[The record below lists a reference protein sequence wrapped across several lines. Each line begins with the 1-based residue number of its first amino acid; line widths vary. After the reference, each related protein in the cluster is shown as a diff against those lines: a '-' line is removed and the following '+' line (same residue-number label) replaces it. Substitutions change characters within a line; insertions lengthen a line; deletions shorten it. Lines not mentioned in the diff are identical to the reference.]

1 MSKLRR
7 FEMWAAL
14 ILIALLIFLSVVSA
28 FYGAEKAAHF
38 FNSPP
43 LTVFWLALTVLFIA
57 GLATFGRLIR
67 VPGLLLIHL
76 GCVLVLIGSMWGSEA
91 GHRLQKKLFGTDKV
105 PFGYM
110 RIYEQTAANNIVAED
125 DTVLIELPFSIY
137 LEDFRVEY
145 YPSRSYLQVEN
156 QSGGNW
162 EVPGEIGRELIL
174 DEAKIKIVRTFRN
187 FRIDISQGRK
197 TVTDTPG
204 PAMNPAAEIII
215 KLPEGTSRTEY
226 IFSRFPRESYSKE
239 GLKLTYVSQQASA
252 IKDYFSD
259 VILRRG
265 REDIAKKAIEV
276 NSPLHYGGYHF
287 YQHSYDQQNEQYT
300 ILTVYSDS
308 GLNLVYAGYL
318 MLSMGVLWQLWLRHI
333 RGYFQRRVNGD

>member
-1 MSKLRR
+1 MSGLRC

-14 ILIALLIFLSVVSA
+14 ILIVLLVFLSVVGA
-28 FYGAEKAAHF
+28 FYGAEKAAQF

-43 LTVFWLALTVLFIA
+43 LKVFWLALTVLLIA
-57 GLATFGRLIR
+57 GIATFGRLIR

-76 GCVLVLIGSMWGSEA
+76 GCIFILIGGMAGSEA
-91 GHRLQKKLFGTDKV
+91 GHSLQKKLFGTDKV

-110 RIYEQTAANNIVAED
+110 IIYEQTAANNIVAED
-125 DTVLIELPFSIY
+125 NTVLTELPFSIY

-145 YPSRSYLQVEN
+145 YPSRSYLQVED

-162 EVPGEIGRELIL
+162 EIPGEIGRELIL
-174 DEAKIKIVRTFRN
+174 DEAEIEIVRTFRN
-187 FRIDISQGRK
+187 FKIDIGGGKK

-204 PAMNPAAEIII
+204 PAVNPAVEVII
-215 KLPEGTSRTEY
+215 KPPEGAGRTEY
-226 IFSRFPRESYSKE
+226 IFSEFPWESYSKE
-239 GLKLTYVSQQASA
+239 GLKLTYVLQQAPV

-308 GLNLVYAGYL
+308 GLSLVYAGYL
-318 MLSMGVLWQLWLRHI
+318 MLSVGILWQLWFRHI
-333 RGYFQRRVNGD
+333 LGFFQRRVNGD